1 MKKLQ
6 SFRTA
11 HELMVRRLL
20 MCTSIVLGI
29 AIWKLVSE
37 IPGLNTVIVGPV
49 EVGKA
54 LIKELFHGRLMNDIS
69 VSMTRVFSGF
79 GLAFITALPVAFLM
93 AWYDI
98 VRVIMEPW
106 LQFFRTIFN

>member
-1 MKKLQ
+1 MKNLQ
-6 SFRTA
+6 SFKKT
-11 HELMVRRLL
+11 HELMARRLL
-20 MCTSIVLGI
+20 MCTSIVMGI
-29 AIWKLVSE
+29 VLWKLVSE

-98 VRVIMEPW
+98 IRVIKQPSKCEGS
-106 LQFFRTIFN
+106 I